1 MNTAEIHTSGDD
13 EQRKQLM
20 TNIKVLQRELVKTSM
35 KPSKDALQYAQLLS
49 AIHTE
54 RAKLKALNARA
65 PVSG

>member
-1 MNTAEIHTSGDD
+1 
-13 EQRKQLM
+13 M